1 MKEIGRGLP
10 YRTNLATRWRNY
22 GQLPIRVAGAYVE
35 IRICVFPNMKQQLC
49 NSTASFRLVPYKIL
63 DIMYE
68 NQAEHTFTRRVM
80 KNLHHDYIRGLQED
94 LARIISNIHTRTT
107 HSAPPVIIRK

>member
-1 MKEIGRGLP
+1 VNEIGRGLP

-22 GQLPIRVAGAYVE
+22 GQLPITVAGACVE
-35 IRICVFPNMKQQLC
+35 IRICVFPNMKQQLY

-68 NQAEHTFTRRVM
+68 NQTEHTFTRRAM
-80 KNLHHDYIRGLQED
+80 KNPHQDYMRGIRHQ
-94 LARIISNIHTRTT
+94 AIAICFQC
-107 HSAPPVIIRK
+107 